1 MNGEN
6 MRVPIGYKF
15 ILGFIA
21 VVAAAAF
28 VPGIVDKFDLP
39 EWLREPVSFL
49 TAIVI
54 GLLIGSFFTKS
65 FTRRLNTL
73 TEAARRISQGD
84 LTAM

>member
-1 MNGEN
+1 MNGAH
-6 MRVPIGYKF
+6 MRMPIGYKF

-28 VPGIVDKFDLP
+28 APGIVEKFDMP
-39 EWLREPVSFL
+39 EWLREPLSFL

-65 FTRRLNTL
+65 FT
-73 TEAARRISQGD
+73 
-84 LTAM
+84 